1 MKLTQ
6 KNFAGLCA
14 AIVLSYC
21 SFAVYAAESEED
33 SYLNKDQVNGR
44 MEQTKG
50 KVKEVTGKI
59 IGDKQMELE
68 GNVQKNV
75 GKVQSGYGDLKKD
88 IKERK

>member
-1 MKLTQ
+1 MQLTK
-6 KNFAGLCA
+6 KNLSAFCTI
-14 AIVLSYC
+14 IVFSCC
-21 SFAVYAAESEED
+21 SFGLYAAENED
-33 SYLNKDQVNGR
+33 DTYLNKDQVNGR

-75 GKVQSGYGDLKKD
+75 GKVQAGYGDIKKD
-88 IKERK
+88 IKEGK

>member
-1 MKLTQ
+1 MKLTK
-6 KNFAGLCA
+6 KNFTGLCT
-14 AIVLSYC
+14 AIVLSCC
-21 SFAVYAAESEED
+21 SVAVYAAESDED
-33 SYLNKDQVNGR
+33 TYLNKDQVNGR

>member
-1 MKLTQ
+1 MKITQ
-6 KNFAGLCA
+6 KNLTGLCL
-14 AIVLSYC
+14 AIVLACC
-21 SFAVYAAESEED
+21 SVTVYSAESEED

-75 GKVQSGYGDLKKD
+75 GKVQAGYGDIKKD
-88 IKERK
+88 IKEGK